1 MERLDSPCCSN
12 DDRWDHYHY
21 KYYKRGCEYEIGI
34 LSTAEVVEKNRR
46 SDELRARQRDGIQ
59 PQHQRKNQFV
69 FGVRHGRRR

>member
-21 KYYKRGCEYEIGI
+21 KYKRGCECEIGI

-46 SDELRARQRDGIQ
+46 SDELRARQREGTR
-59 PQHQRKNQFV
+59 PQQQRRNEFTL
-69 FGVRHGRRR
+69 GVHHGRHR